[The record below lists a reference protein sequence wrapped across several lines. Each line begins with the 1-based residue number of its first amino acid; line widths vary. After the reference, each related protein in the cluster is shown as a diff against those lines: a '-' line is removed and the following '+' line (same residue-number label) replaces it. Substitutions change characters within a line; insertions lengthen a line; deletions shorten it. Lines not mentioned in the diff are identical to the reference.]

1 MYSFPNLNLICIS
14 CFRNRDN
21 VFYCT
26 SQILRFCK
34 LRAYHNPASSKSMGA
49 IFQTVFPHSN
59 SLSHLLV
66 ILIICQTF
74 STIIIVSLVI
84 CNINVT
90 VMTCWSLLCWLV
102 LFFLNHCI
110 VFRLRSVHCFL
121 RPSAIAHLIGQCHV
135 NINSACSGKSER
147 SYDSLYCRVHFIL
160 VFWNCTHPEGW
171 LYLFPFWKTGDC
183 LFWKL

>member
-1 MYSFPNLNLICIS
+1 MYHVLLHFPDTAFL
-14 CFRNRDN
+14 
-21 VFYCT
+21 
-26 SQILRFCK
+26 QIESLSEPCVKQIYGCHF
-34 LRAYHNPASSKSMGA
+34 
-49 IFQTVFPHSN
+49 SN
-59 SLSHLLV
+59 SIWSFHVSVSRFGNSHYMSKFFTIV
-66 ILIICQTF
+66 I
-74 STIIIVSLVI
+74 VALVI

-160 VFWNCTHPEGW
+160 VFWNCTHTEGW